1 VRSQTVFLALLSS
14 ACLLPF
20 TPVCATEWVVNSD
33 GSAQFTDIQPAVDTA
48 QDGDLIRIMPGSYG
62 KVNIQQKLV
71 SLLGAGSTT
80 TSVGTLRIIGA
91 PAGFVSISALSITQN
106 TACTSD
112 QATIV
117 LRDCV
122 GQDLH
127 LSGCHSVFVENW
139 HGRRGTSDTVD
150 ALWLTSSE
158 FVGTNGKDAVW
169 SGTAGSWSQL
179 PTPGMAGFGARH
191 SVLYVDLGS
200 FTGGAGGKGSCVQAQ
215 GYLDGAPGGS
225 GLEDETGDC
234 AFWIAKSTFHPGAGG
249 KGGAT
254 CSRTSSVPDVKTQ
267 PGTVLKWDQQGAELF
282 PLSILAPSIIGS
294 HTTIQIWGHPGD
306 GVMLMI
312 ATNPASVLDSSAAG
326 FPLGVDLS
334 LGVVNLW
341 PLTRTIGPN
350 GYLLW
355 EHKIP
360 NEPLLVGTATFVQAL
375 LAAPAAGPY
384 HPPMNTGVSASIIC
398 E

>member
-1 VRSQTVFLALLSS
+1 M
-14 ACLLPF
+14 
-20 TPVCATEWVVNSD
+20 
-33 GSAQFTDIQPAVDTA
+33 DTA
-48 QDGDLIRIMPGSYG
+48 QDGDLIRVMPGNYG
-62 KVNIQQKLV
+62 KVNIQHKLV
-71 SLLGAGSTT
+71 SLLGTGASATTVDSLRVAG
-80 TSVGTLRIIGA
+80 A
-91 PAGFVSISALSITQN
+91 AAGFVSVSALSITHN
-106 TACTSD
+106 TGFSSN

-122 GQDLH
+122 GRDL
-127 LSGCHSVFVENW
+127 LISGCHSVFVENW
-139 HGRRGTSDTVD
+139 HGRRGTSDAVD

-158 FVGTNGKDAVW
+158 FVGPQGKDAVW
-169 SGTAGSWSQL
+169 SGPAGGWSQL

-200 FTGGAGGKGSCVQAQ
+200 FSGGAGGKGSCVQAQ
-215 GYLDGAPGGS
+215 GYLDGAPGGA

-234 AFWIAKSTFHPGAGG
+234 ALWIAKSTFHPGAGG
-249 KGGAT
+249 KGGST
-254 CSRTSSVPDVKTQ
+254 CARKAGASDVQTQ
-267 PGTVLKWDQQGAELF
+267 PGTVLKWDQQGADLF
-282 PLSILAPSIIGS
+282 PLSILAPSVIGS
-294 HTTIQIWGHPGD
+294 HTTIEVWGHPGD

-312 ATNPASVLDSSAAG
+312 ATHPASVLDGSAAG

-341 PLTRTIGPN
+341 PLTRKVGSN

-375 LAAPAAGPY
+375 LIAPASAPY
-384 HPPMNTGVSASIIC
+384 HPPMNTGVSTSIISD
-398 E
+398 